1 MAVVMTLGKVRP
13 FKSAHKAFANLNGAV
28 VGQLIASASDVAL
41 LIDKAGTI
49 KDVSIGTDFIE
60 APSCAAWIGQSWIDT
75 VTSDSRIKVR
85 EMLDAAAGP
94 DAPRWRQVNQTI
106 ATGESI
112 PIGYRA
118 LNMTD
123 DGKIIALGR
132 DLRALASAQKRLVE
146 AQQSM
151 EREYSRYRVAETRF
165 RFIFQSSS
173 EAIVIVDRDSFKI
186 SDINPSALAMFK
198 AAEKGVTGRSFLDLF
213 EVRSAE
219 QVNGLLQRAIS
230 LGQSNGVRVR
240 PAGARQDVML
250 GASLFRQDNVAHL
263 LVRCWPVMA
272 SLETLSSSK
281 SAMLK
286 VVDSVP
292 QGFVVTRYDGRIA
305 TANQAF
311 LSFAG
316 LATEEQAR
324 GEFLD
329 RFLGRPGVDF
339 KVMLANVKEH
349 GSLRLFATTLKGAYG
364 LEMNVEISAVSV
376 PDSDPPSI
384 GFVINDITGR
394 AVANDGAPREAPRSV
409 SQMRDLVGRAPLK
422 EIVRETTDEIERLCI
437 EAALQLTGDNR
448 ASAAEMLGLSR
459 QGLYDKLRRHKIGE
473 LES

>member
-1 MAVVMTLGKVRP
+1 MAMTLGKVRP
-13 FKSAHKAFANLNGAV
+13 FKSAQKAFANLNGAI

-49 KDVSIGTDFIE
+49 KDVSLGSDFIE
-60 APSCAAWIGQSWIDT
+60 AAACSSWIGRHWIDT
-75 VTSDSRIKVR
+75 VTVDSRIKVR
-85 EMLDAAAGP
+85 EMLDGATGQGV
-94 DAPRWRQVNQTI
+94 PRWRQVNQSLTG
-106 ATGESI
+106 GESI

-118 LNMTD
+118 LNMAD
-123 DGKIIALGR
+123 DGRVIAVGR
-132 DLRALASAQKRLVE
+132 DLRAMASAQQRLVE

-173 EAIVIVDRDSFKI
+173 EAIVIVDRDTLKV

-198 AAEKGVTGRSFLDLF
+198 AVEKGVTGRSFLDLF
-213 EVRSAE
+213 DVRAAE
-219 QVNGLLQRAIS
+219 QVNALLQRAIN
-230 LGQSNGVRVR
+230 LGQSNGVKCR
-240 PAGARQDVML
+240 PANARQEVML
-250 GASLFRQDNVAHL
+250 GASLFRQDNMAHL

-272 SLETLSSSK
+272 TSESISASSST
-281 SAMLK
+281 MLR
-286 VVDSVP
+286 VVESVP

-305 TANQAF
+305 AANQAF

-316 LATEEQAR
+316 LGTEEQAR
-324 GEFLD
+324 GEVLE
-329 RFLGRPGVDF
+329 RFLGRNSIDF

-364 LEMNVEISAVSV
+364 MEMDVEISAVSV
-376 PDSDPPSI
+376 PDSNPPSI
-384 GFVINDITGR
+384 GFVIHDTAGR
-394 AVANDGAPREAPRSV
+394 TAASDGPQRETPRSV

-473 LES
+473 LDS